1 MEFMQALADNPAF
14 FVALVGFFSLM
25 FGSFLNVV
33 IHRLPIMMEKD
44 WRAQAEEMLRANANA
59 SASAPV
65 TERFN
70 LIVPR
75 SACPNCKAPI
85 TALQNI
91 PVVSYLF
98 LGGKCAKCRAPI
110 SLRYPIVELGT
121 AVLSIVVAVKFCS
134 THCAI
139 AFEASD
145 PPFAGPRVPPM
156 K

>member
-1 MEFMQALADNPAF
+1 MQVLADNPAF

-33 IHRLPIMMEKD
+33 IHRLPIMMEKE
-44 WRAQAEEMLRANANA
+44 WRAQAEEMLQTDANAPG

-65 TERFN
+65 AARFN

-91 PVVSYLF
+91 PVVSYIF

-121 AVLSIVVAVKFCS
+121 AVLSVVVAVTFGF
-134 THCAI
+134 TWWTLAAVAMTWVLI
-139 AFEASD
+139 ALS
-145 PPFAGPRVPPM
+145 VI
-156 K
+156 